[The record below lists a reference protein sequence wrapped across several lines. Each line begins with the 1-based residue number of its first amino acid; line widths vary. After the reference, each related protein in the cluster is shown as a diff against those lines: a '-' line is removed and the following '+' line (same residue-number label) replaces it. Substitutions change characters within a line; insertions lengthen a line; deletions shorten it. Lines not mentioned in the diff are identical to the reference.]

1 MKRLIVYLLTL
12 LFAMPIPPVD
22 GAVRHFLMPKEQFA
36 RFKNIPDP
44 KNGEG
49 SCVQASVSMCGNN
62 EGVPAA
68 ELLLKKSR
76 YGDPVLGGSWPQR
89 VQDYCRERKIPI
101 WNIEGAQTLGW
112 IEWQLRRGGY
122 AAITYGVA
130 HMITAVGVSDD
141 GKSFWIVDN
150 NYPTECR
157 EVTRSVFVREHRRFG
172 GGWAVILKM
181 PGPPPWV
188 LPDRTT
194 LLAQR

>member
-1 MKRLIVYLLTL
+1 MKRLISCILLL
-12 LFAMPIPPVD
+12 ASMMPIPVV
-22 GAVRHFLMPKEQFA
+22 GGVRHFLMPKQEFA
-36 RFKNIPDP
+36 RFKNRPDP

-49 SCVQASVSMCGNN
+49 SCVQASMSMCGNHA
-62 EGVPAA
+62 GIPAA
-68 ELLLKKSR
+68 ELLLVKSR

-89 VQDYCRERKIPI
+89 VQDYCRDRKIPI
-101 WNIEGAQTLGW
+101 WNVEGAQGLDW

-141 GKSFWIVDN
+141 GESFWIVDN

-157 EVTRSVFVREHRRFG
+157 EVSRSVFVREHRRFG
-172 GGWAVILKM
+172 GGWAVILKT

-194 LLAQR
+194 LLDQR